1 MLCDLPYQQITFF
14 EWPPR
19 ADLYSDMHFY
29 FHILSG
35 ILSNMLSGILSGVCS
50 DILSGILLGMCSGP
64 WVPSDLEQP
73 DLELAIGR

>member
-1 MLCDLPYQQITFF
+1 
-14 EWPPR
+14 
-19 ADLYSDMHFY
+19 MHFY

-73 DLELAIGR
+73 DLELAIGSVVPGHPLEGWRCCASHVGKGATC